1 MRFYTLLFLMIPFL
15 VSAQNAIPKKTNT
28 IIISPTGENGLKDL
42 AKEMIKAGYEIEKD
56 FDLGYLN
63 GTHTKN
69 KKPFQIGTQLKLKA
83 FEEKGKIY
91 LSGDFSIFQNR
102 KGDFVDFDKIAWKG
116 SKIGAYKM
124 CFKKMLELS
133 EAVGS
138 VAYMTK

>member
-1 MRFYTLLFLMIPFL
+1 MRFYTLLLLMLPFF
-15 VSAQNAIPKKTNT
+15 VSAQTSIPKKTNT
-28 IIISPTGENGLKDL
+28 IIISPTSENGLKDL

-83 FEEKGKIY
+83 FEENGKIY

-102 KGDFVDFDKIAWKG
+102 DGDFVDFDSIAWKG
-116 SKIGAYKM
+116 SKMGAFKSS
-124 CFKKMLELS
+124 FKKMLALS
-133 EAVGS
+133 EAVGA
-138 VAYMTK
+138 VEYATK

>member
-1 MRFYTLLFLMIPFL
+1 MLPFF
-15 VSAQNAIPKKTNT
+15 VSAQISIPKKTNT

-42 AKEMIKAGYEIEKD
+42 AKEMIKSGYEIEKD

-83 FEEKGKIY
+83 YEEKGKIY
-91 LSGDFSIFQNR
+91 LSGDFSIFQKDN
-102 KGDFVDFDKIAWKG
+102 GDFVDFDSIAWKG

-124 CFKKMLELS
+124 AFKKMLALS

-138 VAYMTK
+138 IEYKKR